1 MNSSP
6 LAFAT
11 RQRAANVRRLAT
23 RLANT
28 ENALCASTAHQVDAV
43 TDLAGQTYLLRPA
56 QEQLRRSEARLQAL
70 FKSSPDV
77 ITVINR
83 GGVIIC
89 ESPATKRLLGYEPD
103 EIAGKSL
110 FDFIH
115 NDDLAHFHSAFL
127 NVIEEFHS
135 EATVQFRHRTRE
147 GPYRVLEA
155 SVSKLRDGAGMSVI
169 LICRDTTRRTSESV
183 RLEGRVSETSR
194 ASERLLALLAHELR
208 TPLTAA
214 LLGIQALQEDE
225 HVSGA
230 AALLAMV
237 RRNIELQSHLLEKL
251 LDFTHIVQGKVR
263 PKLESLDA
271 HTTIRNVLETC
282 HCDIVAKQIDVR
294 LHLDAE
300 KYYVRADAIEFQ
312 QILMNLLRTGV
323 KFSEAGGILE
333 IATSNFEPVRLTIEI
348 RDQGVGIE
356 PSLLPFVFDSFQQGD
371 AAMQQRY
378 GGLGLGLF
386 IAKSL
391 AEVQQGTL
399 TATSEGRGKG
409 ATFRLSLGL
418 AEPDLRTEVALT
430 SPPVNGRR
438 ILLVEDHADTGILLA
453 RLLEHRGHTVFAAN
467 DTASALRLAATG
479 DFDVLISDIRLPDGT
494 GHELMQRL
502 RRTQPGLPGIAMSGF
517 NTPFDIA
524 RSREAG
530 FSHYL
535 VKPVALDSLQLAIEA
550 IAANRSRETVA
561 GYRSEHE
568 DNRVMTLLDSGN
580 TIAAPVG

>member
-11 RQRAANVRRLAT
+11 RLRAANVRQLAT
-23 RLANT
+23 QLANT
-28 ENALCASTAHQVDAV
+28 ENALHAFTTHQVDAV

-70 FKSSPDV
+70 FESSPDV
-77 ITVINR
+77 IAVINR
-83 GGVIIC
+83 GGVILF
-89 ESPATKRLLGYEPD
+89 ESPAAKRVLGYEPD
-103 EIAGKSL
+103 EIVGKFL

-127 NVIEEFHS
+127 NVIEGFHS
-135 EATVQFRHRTRE
+135 EAIVQFRHRTRD

-155 SVSKLRDGAGMSVI
+155 SVSKVRNGAAMSVV
-169 LICRDTTRRTSESV
+169 LICRDTTRRTSESA
-183 RLEGRVSETSR
+183 RLEGRLSETSR
-194 ASERLLALLAHELR
+194 ASERLLAMLAHELR

-225 HVSGA
+225 RVAGV

-237 RRNIELQSHLLEKL
+237 RRNLELQSHLLEKL
-251 LDFTHIVQGKVR
+251 LDFTHIVHGKVR
-263 PKLESLDA
+263 PKLQSLDA
-271 HTTIRNVLETC
+271 HATIRNVLETC
-282 HCDIVAKQIDVR
+282 HSDIVAKQIDVR
-294 LHLDAE
+294 LHLDAAR
-300 KYYVRADAIEFQ
+300 YYVRADAIEFQ
-312 QILMNLLRTGV
+312 QILMNLVRNGV

-333 IATSNFEPVRLTIEI
+333 IATGNSEPAGLTIEI
-348 RDQGVGIE
+348 TDQGVGIE
-356 PSLLPFVFDSFQQGD
+356 PALLPFVFDSFQQGD
-371 AAMQQRY
+371 ATMQQRY

-399 TATSEGRGKG
+399 TATSEGPGKG
-409 ATFRLSLGL
+409 ATFRLILGL
-418 AEPDLRTEVALT
+418 AEPDVRTNEALT
-430 SPPVNGRR
+430 SPPLYGRR
-438 ILLVEDHADTGILLA
+438 ILLVEDHADTRTLLA

-502 RRTQPGLPGIAMSGF
+502 RQRQPALQGIAMSGLSM
-517 NTPFDIA
+517 PSDLA
-524 RSREAG
+524 RSRAAG

-535 VKPVALDSLQLAIEA
+535 VKPVTLDSLQSAIET
-550 IAANRSRETVA
+550 IAANSSKATVT
-561 GYRSEHE
+561 GYRSEQKE
-568 DNRVMTLLDSGN
+568 NRVNALLNPGN
-580 TIAAPVG
+580 SAIVALG